1 MLSYLLNSNGPQA
14 GYLLHNCKLS
24 SDITQLRLVFLTVV
38 TLSRAGLCPGSDLTF
53 VLDKDWEIKTNAI
66 K

>member
-1 MLSYLLNSNGPQA
+1 MGPRQ

-24 SDITQLRLVFLTVV
+24 GDITQLRLVLTVV
-38 TLSRAGLCPGSDLTF
+38 TLSRAGLGPDLTF
-53 VLDKDWEIKTNAI
+53 VLDKNWEIKTNAI